1 MTPTTTIISP
11 QDSPERL
18 SVLGT
23 RIEPLIGDGA
33 GYHITLQS
41 GAEGAG
47 PPPHAHDW
55 DEAFFILDGEVQL
68 SCDGRTHHCSPGTF
82 VHVPAGRVHAFRY
95 GPGGGRMLEIT
106 GSASQA
112 IALFRELSDAL
123 PAERPDPARIAAIFD
138 RHGVALGP

>member
-23 RIEPLIGDGA
+23 RIDLLLGEG

-41 GAEGAG
+41 GEEGAG

-55 DEAFFILDGEVQL
+55 DEAFFILDGEVRL
-68 SCDGRTHHCSPGTF
+68 SCDGQTHHCSPGTF
-82 VHVPAGRVHAFRY
+82 VHVPAGRVHGFRY

-112 IALFRELSDAL
+112 VALFRELSAT
-123 PAERPDPARIAAIFD
+123 PAPERPDPARIAEIFG
-138 RHGVALGP
+138 RHGVALCP